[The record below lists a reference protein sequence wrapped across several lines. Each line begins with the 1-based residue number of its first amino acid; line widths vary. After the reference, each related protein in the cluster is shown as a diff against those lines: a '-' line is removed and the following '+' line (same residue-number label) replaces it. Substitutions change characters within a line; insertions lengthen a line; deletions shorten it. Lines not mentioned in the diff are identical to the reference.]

1 MKKYFLNSVII
12 FSSIYFTGCSNY
24 FYKKANTEFAN
35 LQFSEAIKD
44 YNKVLSKEDNH
55 DAKIKLANSY
65 RLINELE
72 KARPLYAEIVNYPES
87 LPINIFHYAK
97 VLKCLGD
104 YTNAKIWYKN
114 YLDRVPDD
122 AIAQISFATCNLVNP
137 FIRDTTLFS
146 LNLINFPCLE
156 SAFAPV
162 PYKGGVIFTANK
174 KASINSKK
182 DPWTGKT
189 YYDLYFA
196 EKDKNGNWLS
206 PQIIKGEINGRY
218 HEGPATFNKKSN
230 VAYFTRSN
238 YFKNS
243 LGKSSKNE
251 NNLKLFKAKLVNN
264 KWEQLEGMP
273 FNSDEY
279 SVGHPCLSKDEK
291 TIYFISDM
299 PGGLGGTDIYKSVYE
314 GKKWKKPENLGNEIN
329 TSGNEMFPF
338 ISDDGT
344 LYFSSDSHEN
354 MGGLDVFSTSY
365 DEKNK
370 KWHPIENLNY
380 PLNSTKDD
388 FAFILNKDN
397 KTGFISSNRSSPD
410 EIYEF
415 EKHDPTFNLFGK
427 FTIKGKN
434 IPLEEATVTITDRTN
449 SSIITTIQTDKD
461 GMYKIKLKTETDYEV
476 YGSKQNNVTESSE
489 ISTKGKKY
497 SENIEKNFELDHNAI
512 NLNVF
517 GIVTVK
523 GEGTP
528 FKDAIITIEGN
539 NSKKIIIQ
547 TDKNGKYKSIIQ
559 PEIDYEVYGSKDDY
573 FTECSEFTTKG
584 INNSKE
590 FEKNFELEKI
600 VILKPIVLEHVF
612 YDLAKWAIR
621 KDAEI
626 ELDKLVK
633 LLKIN
638 PTISIE
644 IGSHT
649 DSRAGDSYNMILSD
663 KRAKSVVDYLVS
675 KGVNSNR
682 LTWKGYGE
690 TQLINKC
697 KNGVECAEMI
707 HQQNRRTEFKVL
719 KK

>member
-1 MKKYFLNSVII
+1 MKKYFTNSVIV
-12 FSSIYFTGCSNY
+12 FSCIYFTGCTNY
-24 FYKKANTEFAN
+24 FYKKANIEFVN
-35 LQFSEAIKD
+35 LQYSEAIKD

-55 DAKIKLANSY
+55 DAMIKLANSY

-72 KARPLYAEIVNYPES
+72 KARPLYAEIVHYPECKA
-87 LPINIFHYAK
+87 INIFHYAK

-104 YTNAKIWYKN
+104 YSNAKIWYKN
-114 YLDRVPDD
+114 YLDQVPDD
-122 AIAQISFATCNLVNP
+122 ALAQISFATCNVVNP

-146 LNLINFPCLE
+146 LNLIKFPCLE
-156 SAFAPV
+156 SAFSPV
-162 PYKGGVIFTANK
+162 PYKGGIVFTGNK
-174 KASINSKK
+174 KATINSKK

-218 HEGPATFNKKSN
+218 HEGPAAFNKKNN

-238 YFKNS
+238 YFKS
-243 LGKSSKNE
+243 GLEKSSKNE

-291 TIYFISDM
+291 TLYFISDM

-370 KWHPIENLNY
+370 KWQPIENLNY
-380 PLNSTKDD
+380 PLNSSKDD
-388 FAFILNKDN
+388 FAFVINKDN
-397 KTGFISSNRSSPD
+397 KTGFISSNRGNPD
-410 EIYEF
+410 QIYEF
-415 EKHDPTFNLFGK
+415 EKHDPSFNLFGT
-427 FTIKGKN
+427 FTEKGKGTPFEGAIVTLTDKSN
-434 IPLEEATVTITDRTN
+434 GDIKTTV
-449 SSIITTIQTDKD
+449 QTDKN
-461 GMYKIKLKTETDYEV
+461 GAYKVKLNLGTDYEV
-476 YGSKQNNVTESSE
+476 FGSKENNVTPSSDL
-489 ISTKGKKY
+489 STKGKKY
-497 SENIEKNFELDHNAI
+497 SEDFEKNFELDI
-512 NLNVF
+512 NTINFNLF
-517 GIVTVK
+517 GVITIK
-523 GEGTP
+523 GEGIP
-528 FKDAIITIEGN
+528 FQDAIVTLEGN
-539 NSKKIIIQ
+539 NSKIITIK
-547 TDKNGKYKSIIQ
+547 TDKNGKYKMNLK
-559 PEIDYEVYGSKDDY
+559 PEIDYEIYGSKENY
-573 FTECSEFTTKG
+573 FTECAGLSTKG
-584 INNSKE
+584 KKKSEE
-590 FEKNFELEKI
+590 FERNFELEKI
-600 VILKPIVLEHVF
+600 VIQKPIVLEHVF
-612 YDLAKWAIR
+612 YDLAKWDIR
-621 KDAEI
+621 SDAEE
-626 ELDKLVK
+626 ELNKLVK

-638 PTISIE
+638 PGISIE

-649 DSRAGDSYNMILSD
+649 DSRAGDSYNMILSG
-663 KRAKSVVDYLVS
+663 KRANSVVDYLVL
-675 KGVNSNR
+675 KGVKANR

-697 KNGVECAEMI
+697 KNGVECPENE
-707 HQQNRRTEFKVL
+707 HQQNRRK
-719 KK
+719 